1 MSKSLEFNPASHPGL
16 DWSVASFSHLDDTV
30 ECFAV
35 ADAGNGLV
43 ALANINNDGAVITGT
58 PGELRK
64 LKAAFAAGQYDHL
77 IGA

>member
-1 MSKSLEFNPASHPGL
+1 MDKSVDFNPASHPGL
-16 DWSVASFSHLDDTV
+16 AWSVASYSHLDDTV

-35 ADAGNGLV
+35 ADAGDGLV
-43 ALANINNDGAVITGT
+43 ALANINNDGAVVTGT

-64 LKAAFAAGQYDHL
+64 LRDAFAAGQYDHL

>member
-1 MSKSLEFNPASHPGL
+1 VNENVKFNPASHPGL
-16 DWSVASFSHLDDTV
+16 NWSVASYSHLDDKV

-43 ALANINNDGAVITGT
+43 AIANINNDGAVITGT

-64 LKAAFAAGQYDHL
+64 LKAAFADGQYDDL
-77 IGA
+77 IG

>member
-1 MSKSLEFNPASHPGL
+1 MSTPVEFDPASHPGL
-16 DWSVASFSHLDDTV
+16 AWSVAMQSQLDDQV
-30 ECFAV
+30 QCFAI
-35 ADAGNGLV
+35 ADAGGGLV
-43 ALANINNDGAVITGT
+43 AIANISNENAVITGT

>member
-1 MSKSLEFNPASHPGL
+1 MAESLNFDPASHPGL
-16 DWSVASFSHLDDTV
+16 DWSVAMQSQLDDQV
-30 ECFAV
+30 QCFAI

-43 ALANINNDGAVITGT
+43 ALANIDNEAAVITGT

-77 IGA
+77 LGA

>member
-1 MSKSLEFNPASHPGL
+1 MSKPVEFDPASHPGL
-16 DWSVASFSHLDDTV
+16 DWSVASYSHLDDKV

-35 ADAGNGLV
+35 ADTGNGLV

-64 LKAAFAAGQYDHL
+64 LRNAFVSGQYDHL

>member
-1 MSKSLEFNPASHPGL
+1 MSESVEFNPASHPGL
-16 DWSVASFSHLDDTV
+16 VWSVAMQSQLDDQV
-30 ECFAV
+30 QCFAV
-35 ADAGNGLV
+35 ADAGNGVV
-43 ALANINNDGAVITGT
+43 AIANIDNDKAVITGT

>member
-1 MSKSLEFNPASHPGL
+1 MKFDPASHPGL
-16 DWSVASFSHLDDTV
+16 NWSVARDSHLDDKV

-35 ADAGNGLV
+35 ADTGNGLV
-43 ALANINNDGAVITGT
+43 ELANINDDSAVITGT

-64 LKAAFAAGQYDHL
+64 LRDAFAAGQYDHL

>member
-1 MSKSLEFNPASHPGL
+1 MNFDPASHPGL
-16 DWSVASFSHLDDTV
+16 NWSVARDSHLDDKV

-35 ADAGNGLV
+35 ADTGNGLV
-43 ALANINNDGAVITGT
+43 ALANINDDSAVITGT

-64 LKAAFAAGQYDHL
+64 LRDAFAAGQYDHL